1 MSNLYKGPSKDA
13 SYQVSIHLAKRFQ
26 RRRFFLKLANQ
37 KQELPMAAMFVIGS
51 GQNEHSLERTFHR
64 CFLPSFTS
72 FGWGVSEEKIKMW
85 KVNGRQMPDA
95 KWWQKLTLP
104 SAKWAKNLWNFMVCI
119 VALSFDFIGK
129 TFNQCT
135 EPYISHICRKP
146 VGKNITK
153 TKSQFSFNSK
163 PQDNKRQKKQT
174 TLDEKKQRKCSALFF
189 VIIFY

>member
-26 RRRFFLKLANQ
+26 RRRFFFKISQSETRIAYGSYVCYWIGT
-37 KQELPMAAMFVIGS
+37 KWTIFREDLP
-51 GQNEHSLERTFHR
+51 
-64 CFLPSFTS
+64 CFTS

-95 KWWQKLTLP
+95 KWWQKLALP
-104 SAKWAKNLWNFMVCI
+104 SAKWAKNQWNFMVCI

-146 VGKNITK
+146 VGKNIMK

-174 TLDEKKQRKCSALFF
+174 TLDEKNNVNVQLFF
-189 VIIFY
+189 LVIIFY